1 MLRFFTNMTREA
13 VLTTESIAAGV
24 GATELAGDSRLDAF
38 TKNVADLRDRLAL
51 AYNDRNLALRIFD
64 RLSRESYGQSN
75 RERFII
81 NELDFEIQLAKAG
94 GFATIVNYYL
104 SELTIQPAL
113 WEARSVRKRK

>member
-1 MLRFFTNMTREA
+1 MLRFFTNMAREA
-13 VLTTESIAAGV
+13 VLTTEGIAAGV
-24 GATELAGDSRLDAF
+24 GSTELAGDSRSDAF